1 MEQRCS
7 IFFIQKPNMTD
18 NFATKAADWDNN
30 NPRMVMIQKF
40 ISEIESRG
48 TINDQTHMLDFGC
61 GTGLV
66 GLHFVEKVGKLT
78 LVDNSPAMIE
88 VLRTK
93 IIENS
98 YTNTEVVEGT
108 IEDALEIESFTL
120 IVASMSVHHVDDI
133 PHLINHFHKRLVK
146 NGKVIIS
153 DLYKEDGSFHFP
165 DVVPQN
171 GFDLDTLQSQF
182 AEAGFT
188 VEHISNYHT
197 MNREISTGEKKSFPL
212 FVLVASKN

>member
-1 MEQRCS
+1 
-7 IFFIQKPNMTD
+7 MTD
-18 NFATKAADWDNN
+18 NFAAKAADWDNN
-30 NPRMVMIQKF
+30 NPRMIMIQKF

-48 TINDQTHMLDFGC
+48 TINNETHLLDFGC

-66 GLHFVEKVGKLT
+66 GLHFVDKVAELT

-88 VLRTK
+88 VLRQK
-93 IIENS
+93 IAENG
-98 YTNTEVVEGT
+98 YTNTQVVEGT
-108 IEDALEIESFTL
+108 IEDSLKSESETL

-171 GFDLDTLQSQF
+171 GFDMDILQSQF
-182 AEAGFT
+182 QAADFT

-197 MNREISTGEKKSFPL
+197 MNREISTGEKRSFPL
-212 FVLVASKN
+212 FVLVARKN